1 VSAPSTPPDPPAP
14 PATLYITLKRTG
26 DNTHDFEKLTRL
38 HTILRTERGS
48 DQFVVVLE
56 GEQKI
61 ELDFPNEFTRCTHDL
76 RKQITSIVGAEN
88 LRVIQQSGHW

>member
-1 VSAPSTPPDPPAP
+1 MPPEPPEP

-26 DNTHDFEKLTRL
+26 DNSRDFDKLTRL
-38 HTILRTERGS
+38 HRILRTERGS

-61 ELDFPNEFTRCTHDL
+61 ELDFPNEFTHCTYDL
-76 RKQITSIVGAEN
+76 RQQIASIVGAEN
-88 LRVIQQSGHW
+88 LRVILQSGQW